1 MAQQGLLQFSKHFEG
16 KTTGFSRRL
25 DIGCEKNSY

>member
-16 KTTGFSRRL
+16 KATGFSRRL
-25 DIGCEKNSY
+25 DIGSEKNGY